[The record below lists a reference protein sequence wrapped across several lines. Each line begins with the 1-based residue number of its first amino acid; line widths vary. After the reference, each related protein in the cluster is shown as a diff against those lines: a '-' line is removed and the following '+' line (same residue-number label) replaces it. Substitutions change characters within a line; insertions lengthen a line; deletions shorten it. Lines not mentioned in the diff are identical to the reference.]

1 MNLTDEQQKV
11 VAISAGR
18 HLVLAP
24 PGSGKTEML
33 SQRIVRAVES
43 GIDPARMLC
52 ATFTNRAAFEMRARV
67 EAHCQEAAMPEVGNL
82 HHFCF
87 RFLCSVKRLS
97 PTRHI
102 LDECEQL
109 SFVKEVVDALRA
121 ELKAGAPTDKGAHG
135 VTVLRSIR
143 GVVTDAAG
151 EIHAPRVD
159 HLHELVE
166 EYFAAYA
173 EKDRSPYAALLTA
186 VQIAHQ
192 RRIGIP
198 RHYLRAMPPELFELD
213 RNGVV
218 RALSGAYV
226 SLKRKFYSVDFDDLI
241 NEAYLYLEQSP
252 LADERRYSWVLIDE
266 VQDLNPLQ
274 WQIVRGLTASQAVS
288 VYFGDAEQAIFSF
301 LGASEENFAE
311 NVCTCERHFF
321 KTNFRATP
329 LLLEILMRYSLDALR
344 SEWAFLPQP
353 SDARRAN
360 GEVFAT
366 GATTEEGV
374 LQCVRRLLDSGTAS
388 NVAILVRRNLDA
400 DLLEMHVRELGC
412 RYTKVSGVDL
422 FALAAM
428 RDFIAYV
435 SVLVGKASRTDWA
448 RLMRRFASGVFSA
461 KAARYLVREM
471 FAAGFEPMELWEKG
485 NRIPSF
491 PYPGN
496 RRRMWAWRHRKAL
509 QSLRETLR
517 DAVQDGTAA
526 LAHAESIR
534 ALFKLFSDVAFGKP
548 RRYSLRELWP
558 ELGGVRDDADT
569 ESFEEAEGH
578 SRERIEKFLRYVD
591 SICKDGKQVLG
602 EFLSAEWDRLRR
614 LKEADLLVGDEKI
627 VLSTIHKAKGRQ
639 FDAIVIPDVTDVL
652 KGVGDSQGESDRLL
666 YVAMS
671 RAKRHL
677 MLFGCPDTPV
687 FRRLKP
693 CFAPGYTGYYL
704 QKADGKDLS
713 GDWLFVWEQLAAL
726 NAESEYQEEFVTAAL
741 GSANGPL
748 VRMALKVM
756 RYHPDREALRQ
767 RYLEMARGPSIPCDC
782 LETLVNCL
790 SACFECAREVMQALR
805 ALARRAMRN
814 EVWGA
819 ALRYCQSAAKEPSLK
834 AEAMAC
840 LADELYCRSPELRIR
855 TAQALFDLG
864 DVRWVE
870 AVKGTA
876 ADFDRLGKIDAP
888 AHEETIRALIAATDS
903 CGASNYAKKLR
914 NVIFVRAQRIR
925 GPLDFER
932 MT

>member
-1 MNLTDEQQKV
+1 MNLTDEQQQV

-18 HLVLAP
+18 HIVLAP

-33 SQRIVRAVES
+33 SQRIVRAAES

-67 EAHCQEAAMPEVGNL
+67 EAHCQGAALPEVGNL

-97 PTRHI
+97 PARHI

-109 SFVKEVVDALRA
+109 SFVKEVVDVLRA
-121 ELKAGAPTDKGAHG
+121 ELKTGAPAGKGSQDI
-135 VTVLRSIR
+135 TVLRSIKA
-143 GVVTDAAG
+143 VVTDAAG
-151 EIHAPRVD
+151 EIHAPRVGY
-159 HLHELVE
+159 LHELVE
-166 EYFAAYA
+166 EYFATYA
-173 EKDRSPYAALLTA
+173 EKERSPYAALLAA
-186 VQIAHQ
+186 VLIAHQ

-218 RALSGAYV
+218 RALAGAYA

-241 NEAYLYLEQSP
+241 NETYLHLEHSP

-311 NVCTCERHFF
+311 NVRSCERHFF

-353 SDARRAN
+353 TDVRRAN

-366 GATTEEGV
+366 EATPEESV

-400 DLLEMHVRELGC
+400 DLLEMRVRELGY

-435 SVLVGKASRTDWA
+435 SVLLGKASRTDWA

-471 FAAGFEPMELWEKG
+471 FAAGFNPMALWEEK

-491 PYPGN
+491 PYPGS

-517 DAVQDGTAA
+517 DAVQDGTTA
-526 LAHAESIR
+526 LTRAESIR
-534 ALFKLFSDVAFGKP
+534 ALFKLFAGVAFGEA

-558 ELGGVRDDADT
+558 ELGGARDDADS
-569 ESFEEAEGH
+569 ESVKEAERH
-578 SRERIEKFLRYVD
+578 SQERIEKFLRYVD
-591 SICKDGKQVLG
+591 SICQDEQRGLG

-652 KGVGDSQGESDRLL
+652 KGAGDSQGESDRLL

-677 MLFGCPDTPV
+677 MLFGCPTTPV

-693 CFAPGYTGYYL
+693 CFVPGYVGYYL
-704 QKADGKDLS
+704 QKANGKDLS
-713 GDWLFVWEQLAAL
+713 GDWLCVWERLAAL
-726 NAESEYQEEFVTAAL
+726 NAESKYQEELVTAAL
-741 GSANGPL
+741 GSSNGPL

-756 RYHPDREALRQ
+756 RHHPDRETLRQ
-767 RYLEMARGPSIPCDC
+767 RYLEMAKGLAIPFDC

-790 SACFECAREVMQALR
+790 SECFVCDREVMQAVR
-805 ALARRAMRN
+805 AVARRVMRN
-814 EVWGA
+814 DVCGA
-819 ALRYCQSAAKEPSLK
+819 VLRYYQSAANDPSLK
-834 AEAMAC
+834 AAAMAC
-840 LADELYCRSPELRIR
+840 LADGLYCRSPELRIW

-876 ADFDRLGKIDAP
+876 ADFERVGKIDAP
-888 AHEETIRALIAATDS
+888 AHEETVRALIAAADS
-903 CGASNYAKKLR
+903 HGSSNYAKRLR
-914 NVIFVRAQRIR
+914 NVIFLRAQRTKVRWI
-925 GPLDFER
+925 P
-932 MT
+932 TPK